1 MAKRPLPDA
10 PAGATLPDLAAHAP
24 KVAIM
29 SIGAFEQHG
38 AHLPYHTDT
47 LIAGLLGQAL
57 AQRLGALLVP
67 PIPLSCSHEHAGF
80 PYTVSLGSATLALVV
95 RDVVASLERSG
106 IRLTI
111 IINGHGG
118 NYVLGNVAQE
128 LNQDGPRV
136 VVFPTRQQW
145 QTAIETAGIASGIS
159 EDMHGGEIETS
170 LLLHAMPE
178 QVRVDEIRDHEAT
191 QRPWLQLW
199 GMRHYTEHGIIGFPS
214 RASADKG
221 QRLLNALADGMARD
235 VRDILEMIDSARHS
249 AGQR

>member
-1 MAKRPLPDA
+1 MAKRANPQA
-10 PAGATLPDLAAHAP
+10 PEGATLPGLTALAP
-24 KVAIM
+24 TVAILP
-29 SIGAFEQHG
+29 IGSFEQHG

-80 PYTVSLGSATLALVV
+80 PYAVSLGSATLALVI
-95 RDVVASLERSG
+95 RDAVASLERSG
-106 IRLTI
+106 IRLTVVV
-111 IINGHGG
+111 NGHGG

-128 LNQDGPRV
+128 LNQDAPRV
-136 VVFPTRQQW
+136 LVLPTRQQW
-145 QTAIETAGIASGIS
+145 QASIEAAGIASGIS

-178 QVRVDEIRDHEAT
+178 QVRVAAIRDHEAT
-191 QRPWLQLW
+191 SRPWLQLW

-221 QRLLNALADGMARD
+221 QKLLHALADGMARD
-235 VRDILEMIDSARHS
+235 VRAILVRLD
-249 AGQR
+249 GGPTGDTC